1 MADNSW
7 KFYKYSDYTN
17 DYVKCSMSSNELR
30 ICGLLFKG
38 GASHFFKNGIDE
50 LIVYIMQNDR
60 LEDLSFCKGL
70 PIVSLCVWSCDKLV
84 DISVLNELPLKN
96 IELSHLNIC
105 DISAL
110 DGLPLK
116 QLKIEKCPVKDIEV
130 LKNCHT
136 LCRVTLKNV
145 PVVEFDALNGLK
157 LDTVVLD
164 GTRGRDLSSFLKIES
179 LKYFNVGCGKIRC
192 VDCE

>member
-1 MADNSW
+1 
-7 KFYKYSDYTN
+7 
-17 DYVKCSMSSNELR
+17 
-30 ICGLLFKG
+30 
-38 GASHFFKNGIDE
+38 
-50 LIVYIMQNDR
+50 
-60 LEDLSFCKGL
+60 
-70 PIVSLCVWSCDKLV
+70 V